1 MSKYA
6 IVGLSCLFPG
16 AETPAEFWQNLSS
29 GVDSRREGGEEVFGQ
44 PPEPRDTDPRHD
56 IYCRRGGFVTDFAF
70 DPEGYLLDPG
80 HLSGLDRIFHWSLHV
95 AREALRDSGHDGRPE
110 ILARTG
116 LILGNYSFPTPA
128 SARVSVPLVQEAVLE
143 GLRRAGHPALGALA
157 HPGDRIDPAR
167 LNAEDLRVSGS
178 PATVAAAALG
188 LGGPRYAL
196 DAACSSALYALK
208 LACDHLAAGQAD
220 LVLAGGVCAPDPTLI
235 HLSFGDLQ
243 AYPRDGFSQPFDDR
257 SGGILTGQGAGMVA
271 VKRLADALRDGDR
284 IHAVVDG
291 IGLTNDGSGRH
302 LLVPQGAGQLGS
314 YALAYEQA
322 GIDPSAV
329 DYLECHATG
338 TPIGD
343 ATEAQSVA
351 DFFGA
356 AGRIPLI
363 GSVKGN
369 IGHLL
374 TVAGL
379 SSLLKVVL
387 SMGNGYIP
395 PTTGVDRP
403 IRSKDGRVGEEVLVR
418 TGREWPRGDGPRRAA
433 VSAFGF
439 GGTNAHVVLSEPER
453 EPRTEDAQAP
463 ARTPVPALDITGLGA
478 HFGSFDS
485 LDAYERAVHS
495 GRDTLVPLPE
505 RRWRGLDQTR
515 DGSLEHGAGVTPD
528 ALPRGAFVDG
538 LGIDPMDLKIPP
550 ADLRTYNLQ
559 HALAIKVADEA
570 LHDAGYSRAVAKG
583 ESAPPERRIA
593 VVVGMEIE
601 PTTHLRITRYGL
613 GTFVRE
619 EFARAGVQV
628 DEEELARLTAVGRD
642 AVVDPIVANEVLS
655 YIGNVMASRI
665 SSLWNLTGPSF
676 TVSSDGSGTAEAL
689 QVARLLLL
697 DPGIE
702 AVLVGA
708 VDLAGSAENLLL
720 RPDVVADAGLTF
732 AEGARGRRI
741 GEGAGA
747 VVVTRPGEA
756 KAPVYARLE
765 SVAIRHAP
773 PVDGRVPEADADTYA
788 AAVEDALAA
797 AGITADDIG
806 YVEAHAGG
814 TEAQD
819 RAEIVGLAKI
829 FPAREQGQQGTAGP
843 VGRTGRVALGSAKA
857 QIGDAGCA
865 ATMAGLIRA
874 VLGLHHGYVP
884 GTAGWTRPAPEL
896 ADDFAAS
903 ALYVPDASRPWLRRT
918 AGSRRHATVGFI
930 GAAGAHGHLVLSA
943 EATRGTVV
951 PSDWQRA
958 GGPVVLPLSAHS
970 FDGLLAAIDRHR
982 ELLAQEG
989 ADPLA
994 LAREAARQL
1003 SGRTARAV
1011 AVGRDAAELRAQLDL
1026 AARDLPAVHAAG
1038 GEWTTPAGSCFT
1050 TRPIGPDGKV
1060 ALVYPG
1066 AFNSYPGL
1074 GQDLFRALPGLLT
1087 RFEGQ
1092 ADAPERHLRA
1102 AELYPRAQAAPGRRE
1117 LMAFEASLGEDI
1129 PFMLATG
1136 TSFAILYTDLV
1147 REVLGITAHGG
1158 FGYSLGESSMLF
1170 ATGGWL
1176 PEGRDDALISTTPIF
1191 EDRLCGPRRTVRG
1204 AWDLPDDT
1212 PDAEVWASHVLLTDA
1227 ESVRAV
1233 LPRYDR
1239 VYLTHVNTPA
1249 ELVVAGDPAQC
1260 KALIA
1265 ELGCPA
1271 ARSPVSAVMHVPVV
1285 DTEFEGLAG
1294 LNDYPTGSFGDLE
1307 LFSAYDYEVL
1317 PALTREEIAHRIA
1330 HTLRGPIDFPRL
1342 VRGAY
1347 ERGFRY
1353 FLEVG
1358 PSATCSRWVRE
1369 TLGDAAHVAVP
1380 VDRRGVSATKS
1391 IAQLAARLTAHGLD
1405 LDLTALLGPAA
1416 ERVPA
1421 RPARPTRFRVGGA
1434 EPAPARIARELAAV
1448 PSGSPTPAPAA
1459 PAVPARAPGPAP
1471 VTMPTPGAAAARA
1484 TAAAPPAP
1492 ASASGPVAG
1501 TAVPASAAGS
1511 TAVASPV
1518 AASGPAVGG
1527 VPVTGTAGVTSVP
1540 ASYPAPPAS
1549 GTAGATAGSGAA
1561 AAPAVPAA
1569 GAGPA
1574 GAVPTPGPAPVPG
1587 ANSNSTTGH
1596 GLTGAVPAPGPA
1608 PVPGAV
1614 PDLGPAG
1621 AALASGSGPAGPV
1634 TPPGAAPGTGSASG
1648 PGAPGTPTVPGTP
1661 PTPHPVAATPAPD
1674 PVPSVPPEDSPLMP
1688 ADPTLADAEV
1698 IAFDGTPISYLP
1710 WAQHAP
1716 GTAPAP
1722 SGEPL
1727 PPVTATPPAHVPAP
1741 SAALVQDEPAA
1752 VAADLVREMRRQM
1765 VATHSVVM
1773 ETQQILQ
1780 AATLNRVE
1788 ALLDGGG
1795 ATAPA
1800 VPATPPA
1807 PIAPAAPAAPVLP
1820 AAAPPAQPV
1829 ATPPAATGQQ
1839 APGHQAPEPAREVK
1853 EGVIWDEADL
1863 LEFATGSV
1871 AKVFGPEFGV
1881 IDGYGKRVR
1890 LPAPPYHFVTR
1901 VTAIDGTTGEF
1912 KPSTITTEYDVP
1924 EDAWYAVDGGVPP
1937 AVTVE
1942 AGQCDLLLVSYLG
1955 IDFRNKGE
1963 RVYRLLDSTLVFR
1976 GDLPRVGQTL
1986 RYDISIDRFVHQGD
2000 TTLFFFSYKCY
2011 ADGELILELHDAC
2024 AGFFSQ
2030 AELDTPLGV
2039 VMTEKEKAAR
2049 AQLPKGYFKPLAYAR
2064 KNHLTRDD
2072 LELLAQGR
2080 PGDVFG
2086 PDHAQDPGVNPAL
2099 RLPDEKLR
2107 MVDEVIIDRKGG
2119 PRALGKLTGI
2129 KKLTPDAWYFLCH
2142 FPDDHVLAGSL
2153 VAEGAV
2159 QLLQIYL
2166 LHQGMHLTLP
2176 DARFQ
2181 CVTDTPIEVQ
2191 VRGQIT
2197 QAHEEIRYEVEVM
2210 ELTLLPRAT
2219 VIADVLIY
2227 LGDKPVIRM
2236 KNLGL
2241 QVREKEGSPYRPEI
2255 GGVPRF
2261 LGRRNRNGEPAM
2273 INELHLAHAAKGLLD
2288 MAMGPEFEVYRD
2300 SRAPYIPNG
2309 DFQFVDRV
2317 MSLKGT
2323 RGDLSP
2329 GSEMV
2334 TEYDSPADAWYY
2346 EQNSHPHM
2354 PNAVYMESSLQ
2365 AAIFLGYYLGATL
2378 KNTDEQY
2385 SIRNLDGRATLV
2397 KDIDL
2402 RGRTIRHHS
2411 KLLMTSAVQGAVLQN
2426 FSYELSADGEVFY
2439 TGESLFGY
2447 FSEAALANQVGL
2459 DSGRYVA
2466 PWIEAE
2472 KPDASRVRRIELPE
2486 GAPEFSDPAG
2496 GHLHLPGDKF
2506 ALVDHVDLVADGGK
2520 HGRGYLHGYRAI
2532 RPDEWYFDC
2541 HFHRDPVMPG
2551 SLGVE
2556 AVLQALR
2563 LYVLEQ
2569 NLADGI
2575 ERPRFAMATDVEMSW
2590 KYRGQILRHDRELF
2604 FDVHV
2609 KEVRREEGRLLVVAD
2624 ADLWKPGLRI
2634 YELTDVA
2641 VEVRTAE
2648 A

>member
-16 AETPAEFWQNLSS
+16 AETPAEFWQNLRA
-29 GVDSRREGGEEVFGQ
+29 GADSRREGGEEVFGRK
-44 PPEPRDTDPRHD
+44 PEARDADPQHE
-56 IYCRRGGFVTDFAF
+56 IYCVRGGFLTDFAF
-70 DPEGYLLDPG
+70 DPSGYLLDPG
-80 HLSGLDRIFHWSLHV
+80 HLAGLDRLFHWSLHV
-95 AREALRDSGHDGRPE
+95 AREALRDSGHADRPDV
-110 ILARTG
+110 LARTA
-116 LILGNYSFPTPA
+116 LVLGNYSFPTPS

-143 GLRRAGHPALGALA
+143 GLRRAGHPPLGALA
-157 HPGDRIDPAR
+157 HAEDRIDPAR
-167 LNAEDLRVSGS
+167 LNPEDLKVSGS
-178 PATVAAAALG
+178 PASVAATALG

-243 AYPRDGFSQPFDDR
+243 AYPRDGFSQPFDSR

-271 VKRLADALRDGDR
+271 VKRLEDAVRDGDR

-302 LLVPQGAGQLGS
+302 LLVPRGEGQLQS
-314 YALAYEQA
+314 YELAYAQA
-322 GIDPSAV
+322 GIDPATI

-351 DFFGA
+351 DHFGA
-356 AGRIPLI
+356 AGKIPLI

-387 SMGNGYIP
+387 AMGNAHIP
-395 PTTGVDRP
+395 PTIGVDQP
-403 IRSKDGRVGEEVLVR
+403 IRSKDGRVGEETMVR
-418 TGREWPRGDGPRRAA
+418 AGRDWPRGDGPRRAA

-439 GGTNAHVVLSEPER
+439 GGTNAHVVLSEARHAENGV
-453 EPRTEDAQAP
+453 DAANADGP
-463 ARTPVPALDITGLGA
+463 ATAVPALDVVGLGA

-485 LDAYERAVHS
+485 LDAYERAVHA
-495 GRDTLVPLPE
+495 GQDALVPLPE

-515 DGSLEHGAGVTPD
+515 DGTLTHGAGVTPD
-528 ALPRGAFVDG
+528 ALPHGAFVDG

-570 LHDAGYSRAVAKG
+570 LHDAGFSRAVPKG
-583 ESAPPERRIA
+583 QTAPAPRRIA
-593 VVVGMEIE
+593 VVVAMEME

-613 GTFVRE
+613 GAFVRQ
-619 EFARAGVQV
+619 EFERAGVRV
-628 DEEELARLTAVGRD
+628 DEAELARLTAAGRD

-702 AVLVGA
+702 AVVVGA

-720 RPDVVADAGLTF
+720 RPDVVAEAGLTF
-732 AEGARGRRI
+732 GEGSRGRRI

-747 VVVTRPGEA
+747 VVVTRPGDSQ
-756 KAPVYARLE
+756 APVYARLDAI
-765 SVAIRHAP
+765 AIRHAT
-773 PVDGRVPEADADTYA
+773 PVDGTVPEADAETYA
-788 AAVEDALAA
+788 AAAEEAFAA
-797 AGITADDIG
+797 AGVTAADIG
-806 YVEAHAGG
+806 YTEAHAGG

-819 RAEIVGLAKI
+819 RAEIAGLARVH
-829 FPAREQGQQGTAGP
+829 PADGHQ
-843 VGRTGRVALGSAKA
+843 VALGSVKA

-865 ATMAGLIRA
+865 ATMAGLIRS
-874 VLGLHHGYVP
+874 VLCLHHGYLP
-884 GTAGWTRPAPEL
+884 GTRDWSGPATEL
-896 ADDFAAS
+896 AEDFAAS
-903 ALYVPDASRPWLRRT
+903 GLYVPDASRPWLRAAR
-918 AGSRRHATVGFI
+918 GSRRYAAVGFI
-930 GAAGAHGHLVLSA
+930 GASGAHGHLVLSA
-943 EATRGTVV
+943 GATRGTVV
-951 PSDWQRA
+951 PNDWQRG
-958 GGPVVLPLSAHS
+958 GGPVVLPLSADS
-970 FDGLLAAIDRHR
+970 FDGLLAEVARHR
-982 ELLAQEG
+982 DLIADG
-989 ADPLA
+989 ADSYA
-994 LAREAARQL
+994 LARDAARL
-1003 SGRTARAV
+1003 LPGRSRRV
-1011 AVGRDAAELRAQLDL
+1011 VLVGRDRDELRAQLDL
-1026 AARDLPAVHAAG
+1026 AVRGLPAAHASG
-1038 GEWTTPAGSCFT
+1038 GEWATPAGSCFT
-1050 TRPIGPDGKV
+1050 ERPIGPGGKV

-1074 GQDLFRALPGLLT
+1074 GQDLFRAFPSLLDG
-1087 RFEGQ
+1087 FEDM
-1092 ADAPERHLRA
+1092 ADEPERHLRA
-1102 AELYPRAQAAPGRRE
+1102 AALYPRSQKPLGRRE
-1117 LMAFEASLGEDI
+1117 LMGLEAGLSEDI

-1147 REVLGITAHGG
+1147 REMLGVTAHGG

-1170 ATGGWL
+1170 ATRGWL
-1176 PEGRDDALISTTPIF
+1176 PDSRDDALISNTPIF
-1191 EDRLCGPRRTVRG
+1191 KDRLCGARRTVRE
-1204 AWDLPDDT
+1204 AWGLADGVPDE
-1212 PDAEVWASHVLLTDA
+1212 AVWASHVLLADE

-1239 VYLTHVNTPA
+1239 VHLTHVNTPG
-1249 ELVVAGDPAQC
+1249 ELVIAGDPAQC
-1260 KALIA
+1260 RALIKDV
-1265 ELGCPA
+1265 GCSA
-1271 ARSPVSAVMHVPVV
+1271 ARSPVNAVMHCPVV
-1285 DTEFEGLAG
+1285 DAEFDGLAG

-1307 LFSAYDYEVL
+1307 LFSAYDYDAL
-1317 PALTREEIAHRIA
+1317 PAGLDRKEIGRRIA
-1330 HTLRGPIDFPRL
+1330 TTLRSPIDFPRL
-1342 VRGAY
+1342 VRTAY

-1358 PSATCSRWVRE
+1358 PSATCARWIRD
-1369 TLGDAAHVAVP
+1369 TLGDTPHVAAP
-1380 VDRRGVSATKS
+1380 IDRRGVPTAKS

-1405 LDLTALLGPAA
+1405 LDLTPLLSPAA

-1421 RPARPTRFRVGGA
+1421 RPARPTPFRVGGA
-1434 EPAPARIARELAAV
+1434 DPAPARIARELAVAHAATGV
-1448 PSGSPTPAPAA
+1448 ASTGGGTAATPSPATPAHASGDAGLVSLAGSTTSVGRMAAGSAPAA
-1459 PAVPARAPGPAP
+1459 SSGTPTGRVSGAGPTTRTATAHATGGSAPGPR
-1471 VTMPTPGAAAARA
+1471 PT
-1484 TAAAPPAP
+1484 
-1492 ASASGPVAG
+1492 ASG
-1501 TAVPASAAGS
+1501 
-1511 TAVASPV
+1511 
-1518 AASGPAVGG
+1518 
-1527 VPVTGTAGVTSVP
+1527 
-1540 ASYPAPPAS
+1540 
-1549 GTAGATAGSGAA
+1549 AGSGA
-1561 AAPAVPAA
+1561 
-1569 GAGPA
+1569 GQ
-1574 GAVPTPGPAPVPG
+1574 VPG
-1587 ANSNSTTGH
+1587 RRPADSSAPST
-1596 GLTGAVPAPGPA
+1596 PSAPP
-1608 PVPGAV
+1608 
-1614 PDLGPAG
+1614 
-1621 AALASGSGPAGPV
+1621 S
-1634 TPPGAAPGTGSASG
+1634 
-1648 PGAPGTPTVPGTP
+1648 
-1661 PTPHPVAATPAPD
+1661 
-1674 PVPSVPPEDSPLMP
+1674 SVPPEDSALMP

-1710 WAQHAP
+1710 WAPSAP
-1716 GTAPAP
+1716 AAAPEPAGTAVTPAAPTPPPAP
-1722 SGEPL
+1722 AAPAAQVPGEGPG
-1727 PPVTATPPAHVPAP
+1727 
-1741 SAALVQDEPAA
+1741 SAAE
-1752 VAADLVREMRRQM
+1752 LVREIRRQM
-1765 VATHSVVM
+1765 LTTHSVVM
-1773 ETQQILQ
+1773 ETQHILQ
-1780 AATLNRVE
+1780 SATLNRVE
-1788 ALLDGGG
+1788 SLLDGTPQT
-1795 ATAPA
+1795 TAYAEEQPALRAPAAPQAARPALPPAPAPVPA
-1800 VPATPPA
+1800 VPAPAAQRPAEPTPVAPAHGDPA
-1807 PIAPAAPAAPVLP
+1807 PAD
-1820 AAAPPAQPV
+1820 
-1829 ATPPAATGQQ
+1829 G
-1839 APGHQAPEPAREVK
+1839 RVK
-1853 EGVIWDEADL
+1853 EGVIWDEEDL
-1863 LEFATGSV
+1863 LEFAVGSI

-1881 IDGYGKRVR
+1881 IDGYAKRVR

-1901 VTAIDGTTGEF
+1901 VTALEGTTGEF
-1912 KPSTITTEYDVP
+1912 KPATITTEYDIP
-1924 EDAWYAVDGGVPP
+1924 EDAWYAVDGGAPP

-1963 RVYRLLDSTLVFR
+1963 RVYRLLDSTLIFR

-2011 ADGELILELHDAC
+2011 ADGKLILELHDAC

-2039 VMTEKEKAAR
+2039 VMTDKEKAER
-2049 AQLPKGYFKPLAYAR
+2049 AALPRGYFKPLAYTD
-2064 KNHLTRDD
+2064 KNRLTEHD
-2072 LELLAQGR
+2072 LELLAEGR

-2086 PDHAQDPGVNPAL
+2086 PDHAQDPGINPGL
-2099 RLPDEKLR
+2099 RLPDAR
-2107 MVDEVIIDRKGG
+2107 MRMIDEVEIDRKGG
-2119 PRALGKLTGI
+2119 PRGLGRISAVKRLQ
-2129 KKLTPDAWYFLCH
+2129 PDAWYFTCH

-2166 LHQGMHLTLP
+2166 MHQGLHLTLP

-2197 QAHEEIRYEVEVM
+2197 QADAEIRYEVEVM

-2227 LGDKPVIRM
+2227 LGDKPVVRM

-2241 QVREKEGSPYRPEI
+2241 QVREKEGTPYRPET
-2255 GGVPRF
+2255 GGIPKF
-2261 LGRRNRNGEPAM
+2261 LGRRNRAGEPAM

-2288 MAMGPEFEVYRD
+2288 MAMGPEFEVYRN

-2334 TEYDSPADAWYY
+2334 TEYDSPVDAWYY
-2346 EQNSHPHM
+2346 EQNAYPHM
-2354 PNAVYMESSLQ
+2354 PNCVYMETSLQ

-2385 SIRNLDGRATLV
+2385 AIRNLDGRATLV

-2402 RGRTIRHHS
+2402 RGKTIRHHS

-2447 FSEAALANQVGL
+2447 FSDAALANQVGL
-2459 DSGRYVA
+2459 DNGQYIA

-2472 KPDASRVRRIELPE
+2472 RPDATRVRRIELP
-2486 GAPEFSDPAG
+2486 GHAPAFTDPAG
-2496 GHLHLPGDKF
+2496 GHLRLAGENF
-2506 ALVDHVDLVADGGK
+2506 ALVDHVDLVADGGR
-2520 HGRGYLHGYRAI
+2520 HGHGYLHGRREV

-2556 AVLQALR
+2556 AVLQAMR

-2569 NLADGI
+2569 NLADGM
-2575 ERPRFAMATDVEMSW
+2575 ERPHFAMATDVEMCW
-2590 KYRGQILRHDRELF
+2590 KYRGQILRHDKELF

-2609 KEVRREEGRLLVVAD
+2609 KEVRREEGRLLVIAD

-2641 VEVRTAE
+2641 IEVRSAGE
-2648 A
+2648 

>member
-16 AETPAEFWQNLSS
+16 AETPAEFWHNLHS
-29 GVDSRREGGEEVFGQ
+29 GADSRREGGEEVFGQ
-44 PPEPRDTDPRHD
+44 TPEPRDMDPQHE
-56 IYCRRGGFVTDFAF
+56 IYCRRGGFITDFAF
-70 DPEGYLLDPG
+70 DPDGYLLDAA
-80 HLSGLDRIFHWSLHV
+80 HLAGLDRIFHWSLHV
-95 AREALRDSGHDGRPE
+95 AREVLRDSGHEGRPE

-116 LILGNYSFPTPA
+116 LILGNYSFPTPT
-128 SARVSVPLVQEAVLE
+128 SAEVSVPLVQEAVLE
-143 GLRRAGHPALGALA
+143 GLRRAGHPPLGALA
-157 HPGDRIDPAR
+157 HADDRIDLAR

-178 PATVAAAALG
+178 PAGVTAAALG

-235 HLSFGDLQ
+235 HLSFGDLG
-243 AYPRDGFSQPFDDR
+243 AYPRDGFSQPFDAK

-271 VKRLADALRDGDR
+271 VKRLADAVRDGDR

-302 LLVPQGAGQLGS
+302 LLVPQGSGQLGS
-314 YALAYEQA
+314 YQLAYEQA
-322 GIDPSAV
+322 GIEPTAV

-356 AGRIPLI
+356 AGHVPLI

-379 SSLLKVVL
+379 SSMLKVIL
-387 SMGNGYIP
+387 AMGHGHIP
-395 PTTGVDRP
+395 PTTGVAQP
-403 IRSKDGRVGEEVLVR
+403 VSSKDGQVGPDALVR
-418 TGREWPRGDGPRRAA
+418 TGRDWPEGDGPRRAA

-439 GGTNAHVVLSEPER
+439 GGTNAHVVLSAP
-453 EPRTEDAQAP
+453 DATAHTATDAAAHAVTADAP
-463 ARTPVPALDITGLGA
+463 AAKTPVPALDIAGLGA
-478 HFGSFDS
+478 HYGSFDS
-485 LDAYERAVHS
+485 LDAYERAVHT
-495 GRDTLVPLPE
+495 GQDALIPLPE

-515 DGSLEHGAGVTPD
+515 GGSLQHGAGVSPD
-528 ALPRGAFVDG
+528 ALPHGAFVDG
-538 LGIDPMDLKIPP
+538 LGIDPIDLKIPP

-570 LHDAGYSRAVAKG
+570 LHDAGYSRAVPKG
-583 ESAPPERRIA
+583 ESAPKARRIA
-593 VVVGMEIE
+593 VVVGMETE
-601 PTTHLRITRYGL
+601 PTTHLRITRFGL
-613 GTFVRE
+613 GAFVRQ

-628 DEEELARLTAVGRD
+628 DEEELARLTAAGRD

-676 TVSSDGSGTAEAL
+676 TVSSDGSATAEAL
-689 QVARLLLL
+689 EVARLLLL

-720 RPDVVADAGLTF
+720 RPDVVAEAGLTF
-732 AEGARGRRI
+732 GENSRGRRI

-747 VVVTRPGEA
+747 IVVTRPGEA
-756 KAPVYARLE
+756 ATPVYARLDA
-765 SVAIRHAP
+765 VAIRHAA
-773 PVDGRVPEADADTYA
+773 PVDGQVPEADADTYA
-788 AAVEDALAA
+788 AAAEAALTA
-797 AGITADDIG
+797 AGVTAEDIG

-814 TEAQD
+814 TPAED
-819 RAEIVGLAKI
+819 RAEIAGLAQVY
-829 FPAREQGQQGTAGP
+829 PAAADPEGPAGS
-843 VGRTGRVALGSAKA
+843 TGRVALGSAKA

-865 ATMAGLIRA
+865 ATMAGLIRT
-874 VLGLHHGYVP
+874 VLCLHHGYLP
-884 GTAGWTRPAPEL
+884 GTSGWSRPDAEL
-896 ADDFAAS
+896 ADTFASS
-903 ALYVPDASRPWLRRT
+903 ALYVPDASRPWLRRR
-918 AGSRRHATVGFI
+918 AGSRRYAAVGFI
-930 GAAGAHGHLVLSA
+930 GASGAHGHLVLSA
-943 EATRGTVV
+943 EATRGTLAAG
-951 PSDWQRA
+951 DWQRA
-958 GGPVVLPLSAHS
+958 GGPVVLPLSADS
-970 FDGLLAAIDRHR
+970 FDGLLTAIERHR
-982 ELLAQEG
+982 ELLAG
-989 ADPLA
+989 DADPYT
-994 LAREAARQL
+994 LAREAAGEL
-1003 SGRTARAV
+1003 PGRTLRAV
-1011 AVGRDAAELRAQLDL
+1011 LVGRDRAELRAQLDL
-1026 AARDLPAVHAAG
+1026 AARDLPVVHASG

-1050 TRPIGPDGKV
+1050 ARPIGPEGKV

-1074 GQDLFRALPGLLT
+1074 GQDLFRAFPGLLE
-1087 RFEGQ
+1087 RFEAQ

-1102 AELYPRAQAAPGRRE
+1102 AALYPRSQAALGRRE
-1117 LMAFEASLGEDI
+1117 LMGLEAGLGEDT

-1147 REVLGITAHGG
+1147 RDVLGITAHGG

-1170 ATGGWL
+1170 ATGGWQ
-1176 PEGRDDALISTTPIF
+1176 PEGRDDALISNTPIF
-1191 EDRLCGPRRTVRG
+1191 KDRLCGPRRTVRE
-1204 AWDLPDDT
+1204 AWQLPDVTRDS
-1212 PDAEVWASHVLLTDA
+1212 DVWASHVLLTDA

-1233 LPRYDR
+1233 LPRYGR
-1239 VYLTHVNTPA
+1239 VHLTHVNTPA
-1249 ELVVAGDPAQC
+1249 ELVIAGDPAQC
-1260 KALIA
+1260 RALIK
-1265 ELGCPA
+1265 ELDCPA
-1271 ARSPVSAVMHVPVV
+1271 ARSPVNAVMHCPVV
-1285 DTEFEGLAG
+1285 DAEFDGLAG

-1307 LFSAYDYEVL
+1307 LLSAYDYEPL
-1317 PALTREEIAHRIA
+1317 PALDRKEIARRIA
-1330 HTLRGPIDFPRL
+1330 HTLRSPIDFPRL

-1369 TLGDAAHVAVP
+1369 TLGESAHVAAP
-1380 VDRRGVSATKS
+1380 VDRRGVAATKS

-1405 LDLTALLGPAA
+1405 VDLGVLLAPAA

-1434 EPAPARIARELAAV
+1434 DPAPSRIARELA
-1448 PSGSPTPAPAA
+1448 TPA
-1459 PAVPARAPGPAP
+1459 G
-1471 VTMPTPGAAAARA
+1471 TTP
-1484 TAAAPPAP
+1484 
-1492 ASASGPVAG
+1492 
-1501 TAVPASAAGS
+1501 
-1511 TAVASPV
+1511 PV
-1518 AASGPAVGG
+1518 AASA
-1527 VPVTGTAGVTSVP
+1527 TTAMADV
-1540 ASYPAPPAS
+1540 S
-1549 GTAGATAGSGAA
+1549 GTSRSA
-1561 AAPAVPAA
+1561 AAPTSSASLPAMTAATRPAVP
-1569 GAGPA
+1569 PA
-1574 GAVPTPGPAPVPG
+1574 DTRPAPT
-1587 ANSNSTTGH
+1587 A
-1596 GLTGAVPAPGPA
+1596 
-1608 PVPGAV
+1608 
-1614 PDLGPAG
+1614 
-1621 AALASGSGPAGPV
+1621 
-1634 TPPGAAPGTGSASG
+1634 SASASPSAG
-1648 PGAPGTPTVPGTP
+1648 NPTVPGIGPAAALP
-1661 PTPHPVAATPAPD
+1661 PASAPAPHPVAAPSVPA
-1674 PVPSVPPEDSPLMP
+1674 PVPSVPPEDSALMP

-1698 IAFDGTPISYLP
+1698 ITFDGTPISYLP
-1710 WAQHAP
+1710 WTPDTPDGTPAAVPPPAP
-1716 GTAPAP
+1716 TAPVLPQSAP
-1722 SGEPL
+1722 AGPTTHRDGRMS
-1727 PPVTATPPAHVPAP
+1727 
-1741 SAALVQDEPAA
+1741 AA
-1752 VAADLVREMRRQM
+1752 VAADIVREMRRQM

-1773 ETQQILQ
+1773 ETQHVLQ
-1780 AATLNRVE
+1780 SAALSRME
-1788 ALLDGGG
+1788 GLLDGAGPQP
-1795 ATAPA
+1795 AIETTVHAERVAPPAPA
-1800 VPATPPA
+1800 PRPTLPPAPPAPALPTAAPSTPATP
-1807 PIAPAAPAAPVLP
+1807 AADSHGNA
-1820 AAAPPAQPV
+1820 
-1829 ATPPAATGQQ
+1829 
-1839 APGHQAPEPAREVK
+1839 EKDVK

-1863 LEFATGSV
+1863 LEFAVGSV

-1881 IDGYGKRVR
+1881 IDGYAKRVR
-1890 LPAPPYHFVTR
+1890 LPAPPYHFVSR
-1901 VTAIDGTTGEF
+1901 VTAMDGKTGEF
-1912 KPSTITTEYDVP
+1912 KPATITTEYDVP

-1963 RVYRLLDSTLVFR
+1963 RVYRLLDSTLIFR
-1976 GDLPRVGQTL
+1976 GNLPRVGQTL

-2011 ADGELILELHDAC
+2011 ADGQLILELHDAC

-2030 AELDTPLGV
+2030 AELETPLGV

-2049 AQLPKGYFKPLAYAR
+2049 AQLPRGYFKPLAYTE
-2064 KNHLTRDD
+2064 KNHLTRED
-2072 LELLAQGR
+2072 LDLLAQGR

-2086 PDHAQDPGVNPAL
+2086 PDHAQDPGINPAL

-2107 MVDEVIIDRKGG
+2107 MVDDVVIDRKGG
-2119 PRALGKLTGI
+2119 PRGLGTLSAI
-2129 KKLTPDAWYFLCH
+2129 KKLQPDAWYFICH

-2241 QVREKEGSPYRPEI
+2241 QVREKEGSPYRPEA
-2255 GGVPRF
+2255 GGIPEF
-2261 LGRRNRNGEPAM
+2261 LGRRNRSGEPAM

-2288 MAMGPEFEVYRD
+2288 MAMGPEFEVYRE

-2334 TEYDSPADAWYY
+2334 TEYDSPGDAWYY
-2346 EQNSHPHM
+2346 EQNSFPHM
-2354 PNAVYMESSLQ
+2354 PNAIYMESSLQ

-2385 SIRNLDGRATLV
+2385 AIRNLDGRATLV

-2402 RGRTIRHHS
+2402 RGKTIRHHS
-2411 KLLMTSAVQGAVLQN
+2411 KLLMTSAVHGAVLQN

-2447 FSEAALANQVGL
+2447 FSAAALANQVGL
-2459 DSGRYVA
+2459 DNGQYVA
-2466 PWIEAE
+2466 PWLETE
-2472 KPDASRVRRIELPE
+2472 KPDAARVRRIELPE
-2486 GAPEFSDPAG
+2486 GAPAFTDPSG

-2506 ALVDHVDLVADGGK
+2506 ALVDRVDLVTDGGR
-2520 HGRGYLHGYRAI
+2520 HGQGHLHGYRAI

-2563 LYVLEQ
+2563 LFVLDQ
-2569 NLADGI
+2569 NLADGM

-2590 KYRGQILRHDRELF
+2590 KYRGQILRHDKELF

-2609 KEVRREEGRLLVVAD
+2609 KEVRREDGRLLVIGD

-2641 VEVRTAE
+2641 IEVRSAE

>member
-6 IVGLSCLFPG
+6 ITGLSCLFPG
-16 AETPAEFWQNLSS
+16 AETPAEFWQNLRS
-29 GVDSRREGGEEVFGQ
+29 GVDSRREGGEEVFGRT
-44 PPEPRDTDPRHD
+44 PGPRDMDPQHE
-56 IYCRRGGFVTDFAF
+56 IYCRRGGFVTGFDF
-70 DPEGYLLDPG
+70 DPEGYLLDPDR
-80 HLSGLDRIFHWSLHV
+80 LSGLDRIFHWSLHV
-95 AREALRDSGHDGRPE
+95 AREALRDSGHAGRPD

-116 LILGNYSFPTPA
+116 LVLGNYSFPTPA

-157 HPGDRIDPAR
+157 PDGDRIDPA
-167 LNAEDLRVSGS
+167 LINAEDLRVSGS

-243 AYPRDGFSQPFDDR
+243 AYPRDGFSQPFDSR
-257 SGGILTGQGAGMVA
+257 SGGILTGQGAGMLA
-271 VKRLADALRDGDR
+271 VRRLADAVRDGDR

-302 LLVPQGAGQLGS
+302 LLVPQGAGQTGS
-314 YALAYEQA
+314 YELAYERA
-322 GIDPSAV
+322 GVDPATI

-343 ATEAQSVA
+343 ATEIQSVA
-351 DFFGA
+351 EFFGA
-356 AGRIPLI
+356 AGSPPLI

-374 TVAGL
+374 TVAGF
-379 SSLLKVVL
+379 SSMLKVIL
-387 SMGNGYIP
+387 AMDHGHLP
-395 PTTGVDRP
+395 PTIGVDRP
-403 IRSKDGRVGEEVLVR
+403 IRAKDGRVGEESLVR
-418 TGREWPRGDGPRRAA
+418 TGRPWPEHDGPRRAA

-439 GGTNAHVVLSEPER
+439 GGTNAHVVLSQPESQRASEP
-453 EPRTEDAQAP
+453 AP
-463 ARTPVPALDITGLGA
+463 AGPAPTPVPALDIAGLGA
-478 HFGSFDS
+478 HFGAFDS
-485 LDAYERAVHS
+485 LDAYERAVHG
-495 GRDTLVPLPE
+495 GRDALGPLPE

-515 DGSLEHGAGVTPD
+515 GGSLEHGAGISPD
-528 ALPRGAFVDG
+528 ALPHGAFVDG
-538 LGIDPMDLKIPP
+538 LGIDPMDLRIPP

-583 ESAPPERRIA
+583 ASAPPERRIA

-619 EFARAGVQV
+619 EFARAGVPV
-628 DEEELARLTAVGRD
+628 DEAELARLTAAGRD

-720 RPDVVADAGLTF
+720 RSDAVAGAGLTF
-732 AEGARGRRI
+732 AEGSEGRRT

-747 VVVTRPGEA
+747 VVVTRRGEA
-756 KAPVYARLE
+756 AAPVYARLE
-765 SVAIRHAP
+765 SLAIRHAP
-773 PVDGRVPEADADTYA
+773 PVRGRVPEADAGTYA
-788 AAVEDALAA
+788 AAAEAALTA
-797 AGITADDIG
+797 AGITAEDVG

-814 TEAQD
+814 TPAQD
-819 RAEIVGLAKI
+819 LAEIAGLAQV
-829 FPAREQGQQGTAGP
+829 FPAAAGEAGTGGTDRTGGP
-843 VGRTGRVALGSAKA
+843 AGRVALGSAKA

-874 VLGLHHGYVP
+874 VLCLHHGYVP
-884 GTAGWTRPAPEL
+884 GTTGWTRPAAEL
-896 ADDFAAS
+896 AAGFAAS

-918 AGSRRHATVGFI
+918 AASRRHATVGFI

-943 EATRGTVV
+943 ESTRGTVV
-951 PSDWQRA
+951 PSDWRRA
-958 GGPVVLPLSAHS
+958 DGPLVLPLSADS
-970 FDGLLAAIDRHR
+970 FDGLLAVIERHR
-982 ELLAQEG
+982 ELLAG
-989 ADPLA
+989 DADPYD
-994 LAREAARQL
+994 LAREAARRL
-1003 SGRTARAV
+1003 SGRTVRAV
-1011 AVGRDAAELRAQLDL
+1011 LVGRHRAELRAQLDL
-1026 AARDLPAVHAAG
+1026 AARDLPATYASG
-1038 GEWTTPAGSCFT
+1038 GEWTTPAGSCFAA
-1050 TRPIGPDGKV
+1050 RPIGPDGRV

-1074 GQDLFRALPGLLT
+1074 GQDLFRAFPGLLE
-1087 RFEGQ
+1087 RFESQ

-1102 AELYPRAQAAPGRRE
+1102 ADLYPRTTTAPGRRE
-1117 LMAFEASLGEDI
+1117 LMELETSLGEDI

-1147 REVLGITAHGG
+1147 RDVLGITAHGG

-1170 ATGGWL
+1170 ATGGWR
-1176 PEGRDDALISTTPIF
+1176 PEGRDDALISNTPIF
-1191 EDRLCGPRRTVRG
+1191 KDRLCGPRRTVRE
-1204 AWDLPDDT
+1204 AWRLPDAT
-1212 PDAEVWASHVLLTDA
+1212 PDAAVWASHVLLTDA
-1227 ESVRAV
+1227 ASVRAV

-1239 VYLTHVNTPA
+1239 VHLTHVNTPA
-1249 ELVVAGDPAQC
+1249 ELVIAGDPAQC
-1260 KALIA
+1260 KALIK
-1265 ELGCPA
+1265 EVGCPA
-1271 ARSPVSAVMHVPVV
+1271 ARSPVNAVMHCPVV
-1285 DTEFEGLAG
+1285 DAELDGLAG
-1294 LNDYPTGSFGDLE
+1294 LNDYPTGSSDGLE
-1307 LFSAYDYEVL
+1307 LFSAYDYEAL
-1317 PALTREEIAHRIA
+1317 PALDRKEIARRIA
-1330 HTLRGPIDFPRL
+1330 HTLRSPIDFPRL
-1342 VRGAY
+1342 VRGAHA
-1347 ERGFRY
+1347 RGFRY
-1353 FLEVG
+1353 FIEVG
-1358 PSATCSRWVRE
+1358 PGATCSRWVRE
-1369 TLGDAAHVAVP
+1369 TLGNDAHVALP
-1380 VDRRGVSATKS
+1380 VDRRGVPAAKS
-1391 IAQLAARLTAHGLD
+1391 VAQLAARLTAHGLD
-1405 LDLTALLGPAA
+1405 LDLTALLESAA

-1421 RPARPTRFRVGGA
+1421 RRARPTRFRVGGA
-1434 EPAPARIARELAAV
+1434 DPAPARIARELTTSRAPVGNPGTPVAAPTTTPAAAPVAAPAAAPAATAAV
-1448 PSGSPTPAPAA
+1448 TVAGAAGPARAAVTGPAAAPAAAAASLPAA
-1459 PAVPARAPGPAP
+1459 PAAGTGVPRPVSRAAEP
-1471 VTMPTPGAAAARA
+1471 V
-1484 TAAAPPAP
+1484 PAP
-1492 ASASGPVAG
+1492 A
-1501 TAVPASAAGS
+1501 TA
-1511 TAVASPV
+1511 
-1518 AASGPAVGG
+1518 
-1527 VPVTGTAGVTSVP
+1527 
-1540 ASYPAPPAS
+1540 
-1549 GTAGATAGSGAA
+1549 
-1561 AAPAVPAA
+1561 
-1569 GAGPA
+1569 
-1574 GAVPTPGPAPVPG
+1574 
-1587 ANSNSTTGH
+1587 
-1596 GLTGAVPAPGPA
+1596 
-1608 PVPGAV
+1608 
-1614 PDLGPAG
+1614 
-1621 AALASGSGPAGPV
+1621 
-1634 TPPGAAPGTGSASG
+1634 
-1648 PGAPGTPTVPGTP
+1648 
-1661 PTPHPVAATPAPD
+1661 
-1674 PVPSVPPEDSPLMP
+1674 PVPSVPPEDSALMP

-1698 IAFDGTPISYLP
+1698 IAFDGTPIPYLP
-1710 WAQHAP
+1710 WSQHTP
-1716 GTAPAP
+1716 DGTGASAA
-1722 SGEPL
+1722 PL
-1727 PPVTATPPAHVPAP
+1727 PPAAPPVTPSGPSVP
-1741 SAALVQDEPAA
+1741 SAPAGPAGYGRGESSAA
-1752 VAADLVREMRRQM
+1752 VAADLVREMRKQM

-1773 ETQQILQ
+1773 ETQHILQ
-1780 AATLNRVE
+1780 SATLNRME
-1788 ALLDGGG
+1788 AALDG
-1795 ATAPA
+1795 
-1800 VPATPPA
+1800 
-1807 PIAPAAPAAPVLP
+1807 AAPAAPVPAAPVGHAPAYAALPPAPEAPAVPVAP
-1820 AAAPPAQPV
+1820 AAAPAPV
-1829 ATPPAATGQQ
+1829 RPTAVTTTGDR
-1839 APGHQAPEPAREVK
+1839 ARARE
-1853 EGVIWDEADL
+1853 EGVVWDEADL
-1863 LEFATGSV
+1863 LEFAVGSV

-1881 IDGYGKRVR
+1881 IDGYAQRVR

-1901 VTAIDGTTGEF
+1901 VTAIEGKTGEF
-1912 KPSTITTEYDVP
+1912 RPSTITTEYDVP

-1963 RVYRLLDSTLVFR
+1963 RVYRLLDSTLIFR
-1976 GDLPRVGQTL
+1976 GNLPRTGQTL
-1986 RYDISIDRFVHQGD
+1986 RYDISIDRFVHQGE

-2030 AELDTPLGV
+2030 QELDTPLGV

-2049 AQLPKGYFKPLAYAR
+2049 AALPRGYFKPLAYTE
-2064 KNHLTRDD
+2064 KNRLDRDD
-2072 LELLAQGR
+2072 LALLAEGR

-2107 MVDEVIIDRKGG
+2107 MVDEVVIDRKGG
-2119 PRALGKLTGI
+2119 PRGLGTLSAV
-2129 KKLTPDAWYFLCH
+2129 KKLTPDAWYFICH

-2241 QVREKEGSPYRPEI
+2241 QVREKEGTPYRPEA
-2255 GGVPRF
+2255 GGIPQF
-2261 LGRRNRNGEPAM
+2261 LGRRNRSGEAAM
-2273 INELHLAHAAKGLLD
+2273 INEMHLAHAAKGLLD
-2288 MAMGPEFEVYRD
+2288 VAMGPEFEVYRN

-2317 MSLKGT
+2317 MSLKGV
-2323 RGDLSP
+2323 RGELSP

-2346 EQNSHPHM
+2346 EQNAHPHM

-2385 SIRNLDGRATLV
+2385 AIRNLDGRATLV

-2402 RGRTIRHHS
+2402 RGKTVRHHS
-2411 KLLMTSAVQGAVLQN
+2411 TLLMTSAVQGAVLQN
-2426 FSYELSADGEVFY
+2426 FRYELSADGEVFY

-2447 FSEAALANQVGL
+2447 FSAAALANQVGL
-2459 DSGRYVA
+2459 DSGQYVV

-2472 KPDASRVRRIELPE
+2472 QPDPARVRRIELPAD
-2486 GAPEFSDPAG
+2486 APAFTDPAG
-2496 GHLHLPGDKF
+2496 GHLRLPGDKF
-2506 ALVDHVDLVADGGK
+2506 ALVDHVDLMTGGGR
-2520 HGRGYLHGYRAI
+2520 HGHGYLHGYRAI

-2563 LYVLEQ
+2563 LFVLDQ

-2575 ERPRFAMATDVEMSW
+2575 ARPRFAMATGVETAW
-2590 KYRGQILRHDRELF
+2590 KYRGQILRHDKELF
-2604 FDVHV
+2604 FDAHI
-2609 KEVRREEGRLLVVAD
+2609 KEVRREEGRLLVIAD

-2634 YELTDVA
+2634 YELTDLA
-2641 VEVRTAE
+2641 IEVRSAE

>member
-16 AETPAEFWQNLSS
+16 AETPAEFWHNLRS
-29 GVDSRREGGEEVFGQ
+29 GADSRREGGEEVFGQ
-44 PPEPRDTDPRHD
+44 TPEPRDIDPRHE
-56 IYCRRGGFVTDFAF
+56 IYCRRGGFITDFAF
-70 DPEGYLLDPG
+70 DPEGYLLDPA
-80 HLSGLDRIFHWSLHV
+80 HLAELDRIFHWSLHV
-95 AREALRDSGHDGRPE
+95 AREVLRDSGHADRPE

-116 LILGNYSFPTPA
+116 LILGNYSFPTPT
-128 SARVSVPLVQEAVLE
+128 SAEVSVPLVQEAVLE
-143 GLRRAGHPALGALA
+143 GLRRAGHPPLGALA
-157 HPGDRIDPAR
+157 HSADRIDPAR

-178 PATVAAAALG
+178 PAGVTAAALG

-235 HLSFGDLQ
+235 HLSFGDLG
-243 AYPRDGFSQPFDDR
+243 AYPRDGFSQPFDAA

-302 LLVPQGAGQLGS
+302 LLVPQGQGQLGS
-314 YALAYEQA
+314 YRLAYEQA
-322 GIDPSAV
+322 GIDPTTI

-356 AGRIPLI
+356 AGHVPLI

-379 SSLLKVVL
+379 SSMLKVIL
-387 SMGNGYIP
+387 AMGNGHIP
-395 PTTGVDRP
+395 PTTGIQQPV
-403 IRSKDGRVGEEVLVR
+403 RSKDGQVGENALVR
-418 TGREWPRGDGPRRAA
+418 TGRDWPEGDGPRRAA

-439 GGTNAHVVLSEPER
+439 GGTNAHVVLSAPDTATAEDPAPE
-453 EPRTEDAQAP
+453 
-463 ARTPVPALDITGLGA
+463 TPVPALDIAGLGA
-478 HFGSFDS
+478 HYGSFDS

-495 GRDTLVPLPE
+495 GRDALIPLPE

-515 DGSLEHGAGVTPD
+515 GGSLEHGAGVSPD
-528 ALPRGAFVDG
+528 ALPHGAFVDG

-570 LHDAGYSRAVAKG
+570 LHDAGYSRAAPKG
-583 ESAPPERRIA
+583 ESAPPARRIA
-593 VVVGMEIE
+593 VVVGMETE

-613 GTFVRE
+613 GAFIRE
-619 EFARAGVQV
+619 EFERAGLQV

-676 TVSSDGSGTAEAL
+676 TVSSDGSATAEAL
-689 QVARLLLL
+689 EVARLLLL

-720 RPDVVADAGLTF
+720 RPDVVAEAGLTF
-732 AEGARGRRI
+732 GEGGRGRRI

-747 VVVTRPGEA
+747 IVVTRPGEA
-756 KAPVYARLE
+756 AAPVYARLD
-765 SVAIRHAP
+765 SVAIRHAA
-773 PVDGRVPEADADTYA
+773 PVEGRVPEADAGTYA
-788 AAVEDALAA
+788 AAAQAALSA
-797 AGITADDIG
+797 AGITAEDIG

-814 TEAQD
+814 TAAED
-819 RAEIVGLAKI
+819 RAEIAGLARVY
-829 FPAREQGQQGTAGP
+829 PADADADGP

-865 ATMAGLIRA
+865 ATMAGLIRT
-874 VLGLHHGYVP
+874 VLCLHHGYLP
-884 GTAGWTRPAPEL
+884 GTSGWSRPDTEL
-896 ADDFAAS
+896 ADDFASS

-918 AGSRRHATVGFI
+918 AGSRRYAAVGFI
-930 GAAGAHGHLVLSA
+930 GASGAHGHLVLSA
-943 EATRGTVV
+943 DATRGTLTAG
-951 PSDWQRA
+951 DWQRA
-958 GGPVVLPLSAHS
+958 GGPVVLPLSADS
-970 FDGLLAAIDRHR
+970 FDHLLTAIERHR
-982 ELLAQEG
+982 ELLAQD
-989 ADPLA
+989 ADPYA
-994 LAREAARQL
+994 LARDASRQL
-1003 SGRTARAV
+1003 TGRTLRAV
-1011 AVGRDAAELRAQLDL
+1011 LVGRDRAELRAQLDL
-1026 AARDLPAVHAAG
+1026 AARDLPAVHASG

-1050 TRPIGPDGKV
+1050 ARPIGPEGKV

-1074 GQDLFRALPGLLT
+1074 GQDLFRAFPGLLE
-1087 RFEGQ
+1087 RFEAQ

-1102 AELYPRAQAAPGRRE
+1102 TALYPRSQAALGRRE
-1117 LMAFEASLGEDI
+1117 LMGLEAGLGEDI

-1147 REVLGITAHGG
+1147 RDVLGITAHGG

-1170 ATGGWL
+1170 ATGGWR
-1176 PEGRDDALISTTPIF
+1176 PEGRDDALISNTPIF
-1191 EDRLCGPRRTVRG
+1191 KDRLCGPRRTVRE
-1204 AWDLPDDT
+1204 AWRLPDATRDS
-1212 PDAEVWASHVLLTDA
+1212 DVWASHVLLTDA

-1239 VYLTHVNTPA
+1239 VHLTHVNTPA
-1249 ELVVAGDPAQC
+1249 ELVIAGDAAQC
-1260 KALIA
+1260 RALIK
-1265 ELGCPA
+1265 ELDCPA
-1271 ARSPVSAVMHVPVV
+1271 ARSPVNAVMHCPVV
-1285 DTEFEGLAG
+1285 DAEFDGLAG
-1294 LNDYPTGSFGDLE
+1294 LNDYPTGSFGDLD
-1307 LFSAYDYEVL
+1307 LLSAYDYEPLPVL
-1317 PALTREEIAHRIA
+1317 DRKEIARRIA
-1330 HTLRGPIDFPRL
+1330 HTLRSPIDFPRL

-1369 TLGDAAHVAVP
+1369 TLGESVHVAAP

-1405 LDLTALLGPAA
+1405 VDLSLLLDPAA
-1416 ERVPA
+1416 ERVPS
-1421 RPARPTRFRVGGA
+1421 RPARPARFRVGGA
-1434 EPAPARIARELAAV
+1434 DPAPSRIARELAA
-1448 PSGSPTPAPAA
+1448 
-1459 PAVPARAPGPAP
+1459 
-1471 VTMPTPGAAAARA
+1471 
-1484 TAAAPPAP
+1484 TAAT
-1492 ASASGPVAG
+1492 AG
-1501 TAVPASAAGS
+1501 TATPAVTAARSANSPS
-1511 TAVASPV
+1511 TAALDTAASVPSVSAV
-1518 AASGPAVGG
+1518 AATATPSAGTPSVPGAGPA
-1527 VPVTGTAGVTSVP
+1527 ATS
-1540 ASYPAPPAS
+1540 ALPP
-1549 GTAGATAGSGAA
+1549 A
-1561 AAPAVPAA
+1561 AAPA
-1569 GAGPA
+1569 
-1574 GAVPTPGPAPVPG
+1574 
-1587 ANSNSTTGH
+1587 
-1596 GLTGAVPAPGPA
+1596 
-1608 PVPGAV
+1608 
-1614 PDLGPAG
+1614 
-1621 AALASGSGPAGPV
+1621 
-1634 TPPGAAPGTGSASG
+1634 
-1648 PGAPGTPTVPGTP
+1648 
-1661 PTPHPVAATPAPD
+1661 PHPVAARPAPD
-1674 PVPSVPPEDSPLMP
+1674 PVPSVPPEDSALMP

-1698 IAFDGTPISYLP
+1698 ITFDGTPISYLP
-1710 WAQHAP
+1710 WTP
-1716 GTAPAP
+1716 DMPVGSPAA
-1722 SGEPL
+1722 E
-1727 PPVTATPPAHVPAP
+1727 TPPAPTAP
-1741 SAALVQDEPAA
+1741 VLPPSTVAGPTAHGVGRTSAA

-1773 ETQQILQ
+1773 ETQHVLQ
-1780 AATLNRVE
+1780 SAALSRMEGLLEGTVAQPAAETTVHAERV
-1788 ALLDGGG
+1788 A
-1795 ATAPA
+1795 
-1800 VPATPPA
+1800 PPA
-1807 PIAPAAPAAPVLP
+1807 PAPRPTLP
-1820 AAAPPAQPV
+1820 PAPPAP
-1829 ATPPAATGQQ
+1829 ALPTAAPSTPAVEPTGH
-1839 APGHQAPEPAREVK
+1839 PTKDVK

-1863 LEFATGSV
+1863 LEFAVGSV

-1881 IDGYGKRVR
+1881 IDGYAKRVR

-1901 VTAIDGTTGEF
+1901 VTAIEGTTGEF
-1912 KPSTITTEYDVP
+1912 KPATITTEYDVP

-1963 RVYRLLDSTLVFR
+1963 RVYRLLDSTLIFR
-1976 GDLPRVGQTL
+1976 GNLPRVGQTL

-2011 ADGELILELHDAC
+2011 ADDELILELHDAC
-2024 AGFFSQ
+2024 AGFFSRQ
-2030 AELDTPLGV
+2030 ELETPLGV

-2049 AQLPKGYFKPLAYAR
+2049 AQLPRGYFKPLAYTE
-2064 KNHLTRDD
+2064 KNYLTTED
-2072 LELLAQGR
+2072 LNLLAQGR

-2086 PDHAQDPGVNPAL
+2086 PDHAQDPGINPAL

-2107 MVDEVIIDRKGG
+2107 MVDDVVIDRKGG
-2119 PRALGKLTGI
+2119 PRGLGTLSAI
-2129 KKLTPDAWYFLCH
+2129 KKLQPDAWYFTCH

-2241 QVREKEGSPYRPEI
+2241 QVREKEGSPYRPEA
-2255 GGVPRF
+2255 GGIPQF
-2261 LGRRNRNGEPAM
+2261 LGRRNRAGEPAM

-2334 TEYDSPADAWYY
+2334 TEYDSPGDAWYY
-2346 EQNSHPHM
+2346 GQNSHPHM

-2378 KNTDEQY
+2378 KNPEEKY
-2385 SIRNLDGRATLV
+2385 AIRNLDGRATLV

-2402 RGRTIRHHS
+2402 RGRTVRHHS
-2411 KLLMTSAVQGAVLQN
+2411 KLLMTSAVHGAVLQN

-2447 FSEAALANQVGL
+2447 FSDAALANQVGL
-2459 DSGRYVA
+2459 DNGTYVA
-2466 PWIEAE
+2466 PWIESE
-2472 KPDASRVRRIELPE
+2472 KPDAARVRRIELPE
-2486 GAPEFSDPAG
+2486 GAPAFTDPSG

-2506 ALVDHVDLVADGGK
+2506 ALVDRVDLVVDGGR
-2520 HGRGYLHGYRAI
+2520 HDQGYLYGHRAI

-2563 LYVLEQ
+2563 LFVLEQ
-2569 NLADGI
+2569 NLADGM

-2590 KYRGQILRHDRELF
+2590 KYRGQILRHDKELF

-2609 KEVRREEGRLLVVAD
+2609 KEVRREDGRLLVIGD

-2641 VEVRTAE
+2641 IEVRSAE

>member
-16 AETPAEFWQNLSS
+16 AETPAEFWHNLHS

-44 PPEPRDTDPRHD
+44 TPEPRDLDPQHE

-70 DPEGYLLDPG
+70 DPDGFLLDAG
-80 HLSGLDRIFHWSLHV
+80 HLAGLDRIFHWSLHV
-95 AREALRDSGHDGRPE
+95 AREALRDGNVAERPD

-116 LILGNYSFPTPA
+116 LILGNYSFPTPT
-128 SARVSVPLVQEAVLE
+128 SAEVSVPLVQEAVLE
-143 GLRRAGHPALGALA
+143 GLRRAGHPPLGALA
-157 HPGDRIDPAR
+157 NAGDRIDPAR

-178 PATVAAAALG
+178 PAGVTAAALG

-235 HLSFGDLQ
+235 HLSFGDLG
-243 AYPRDGFSQPFDDR
+243 AYPRDGFSQPFDAR

-314 YALAYEQA
+314 YRLAYEQA
-322 GIDPSAV
+322 RVAPTEI

-351 DFFGA
+351 DFFGS
-356 AGRIPLI
+356 AGHVPLI

-379 SSLLKVVL
+379 SSMLKVIL
-387 SMGNGYIP
+387 AMGHGHIP
-395 PTTGVDRP
+395 PTTGVQQP
-403 IRSKDGRVGEEVLVR
+403 VASKDGRVGEDTLVR
-418 TGREWPRGDGPRRAA
+418 TGRDWPDHDGPRRAA

-439 GGTNAHVVLSEPER
+439 GGTNAHVVLRAPDVTPDAATADEP
-453 EPRTEDAQAP
+453 AGA
-463 ARTPVPALDITGLGA
+463 TPVPALDIAGLGA
-478 HFGSFDS
+478 HFGSLDS
-485 LDAYERAVHS
+485 LDAYERAVHT
-495 GRDTLVPLPE
+495 GQHALVPLPE

-515 DGSLEHGAGVTPD
+515 GGSLEHGAGVSPD
-528 ALPRGAFVDG
+528 ALPHGAFVDG

-570 LHDAGYSRAVAKG
+570 LHDAGYSRAVPKG
-583 ESAPPERRIA
+583 ESAPPARRIA
-593 VVVGMEIE
+593 VVVGMETE

-613 GTFVRE
+613 GAFVRQ
-619 EFARAGVQV
+619 EFARAGVEV
-628 DEEELARLTAVGRD
+628 DEEELARLTAAGRD

-676 TVSSDGSGTAEAL
+676 TVSSDGSATAEAL
-689 QVARLLLL
+689 EVARLLLL

-720 RPDVVADAGLTF
+720 RPDVVAEAGLTF
-732 AEGARGRRI
+732 GENSRGRRI

-756 KAPVYARLE
+756 AAPVYARLDA
-765 SVAIRHAP
+765 VAVRHAA

-788 AAVEDALAA
+788 AAAEAALTA
-797 AGITADDIG
+797 AGITAEDVG

-814 TEAQD
+814 TPAED
-819 RAEIVGLAKI
+819 RAEIAGLAKVY
-829 FPAREQGQQGTAGP
+829 PAAGGP
-843 VGRTGRVALGSAKA
+843 EGPAGRTGRVALGSAKA

-865 ATMAGLIRA
+865 ATMAGLIRT
-874 VLGLHHGYVP
+874 VLCLHHGYLP
-884 GTAGWTRPAPEL
+884 GTGGWSRPDAEL
-896 ADDFAAS
+896 ADDFASS
-903 ALYVPDASRPWLRRT
+903 ALYVPPASRPWLRRRS
-918 AGSRRHATVGFI
+918 GSRRYAAVGFI
-930 GAAGAHGHLVLSA
+930 GASGAHGHLVLSA
-943 EATRGTVV
+943 ETTRGTLVAG
-951 PSDWQRA
+951 DWQRA
-958 GGPVVLPLSAHS
+958 GGPVVLPLSADSVDH
-970 FDGLLAAIDRHR
+970 LLTAVDRHR
-982 ELLAQEG
+982 ELLAG
-989 ADPLA
+989 DADPYA

-1003 SGRTARAV
+1003 PGRTLRAV
-1011 AVGRDAAELRAQLDL
+1011 FVGRDRAELRTQLDIG
-1026 AARDLPAVHAAG
+1026 ARDLRAVHASG

-1050 TRPIGPDGKV
+1050 ARPIGPEGKV

-1074 GQDLFRALPGLLT
+1074 GQDLFRSFPALLE
-1087 RFEGQ
+1087 RFEAQ
-1092 ADAPERHLRA
+1092 AEAPERHLRA
-1102 AELYPRAQAAPGRRE
+1102 ADLYPRAQTAPGRRE
-1117 LMAFEASLGEDI
+1117 LMKLEAALGEDI

-1147 REVLGITAHGG
+1147 RDVLGITAHGG

-1176 PEGRDDALISTTPIF
+1176 PESRDDALISNTPIF
-1191 EDRLCGPRRTVRG
+1191 QDRLCGPRRTVRE
-1204 AWDLPDDT
+1204 AWRLPETT
-1212 PDAEVWASHVLLTDA
+1212 PDSQVWASHVLLTDA

-1239 VYLTHVNTPA
+1239 VHLTHVNTPA

-1260 KALIA
+1260 RALIE

-1271 ARSPVSAVMHVPVV
+1271 ARSPVNAVMHCPVV
-1285 DTEFEGLAG
+1285 DAESDGLAG

-1307 LFSAYDYEVL
+1307 LLSAYDYGTL
-1317 PALTREEIAHRIA
+1317 PALDRKEIARRIA
-1330 HTLRGPIDFPRL
+1330 HTLRSPIDFPRL

-1369 TLGDAAHVAVP
+1369 TLGESAHVAAP
-1380 VDRRGVSATKS
+1380 VDRRGVAATKS

-1405 LDLTALLGPAA
+1405 LDLSLLLEPAA

-1434 EPAPARIARELAAV
+1434 DPAPSRIARELTAAAGTATPAAATSAALSHGVAASAAV
-1448 PSGSPTPAPAA
+1448 APRLSAMAPAGSSTAA
-1459 PAVPARAPGPAP
+1459 PA
-1471 VTMPTPGAAAARA
+1471 
-1484 TAAAPPAP
+1484 
-1492 ASASGPVAG
+1492 GPVAG
-1501 TAVPASAAGS
+1501 
-1511 TAVASPV
+1511 
-1518 AASGPAVGG
+1518 
-1527 VPVTGTAGVTSVP
+1527 
-1540 ASYPAPPAS
+1540 APPARTTS
-1549 GTAGATAGSGAA
+1549 TAQSPSAGN
-1561 AAPAVPAA
+1561 P
-1569 GAGPA
+1569 
-1574 GAVPTPGPAPVPG
+1574 PVPG
-1587 ANSNSTTGH
+1587 AR
-1596 GLTGAVPAPGPA
+1596 PGSGDA
-1608 PVPGAV
+1608 
-1614 PDLGPAG
+1614 
-1621 AALASGSGPAGPV
+1621 AALPPASAPA
-1634 TPPGAAPGTGSASG
+1634 
-1648 PGAPGTPTVPGTP
+1648 
-1661 PTPHPVAATPAPD
+1661 PHPVAAPSAPD
-1674 PVPSVPPEDSPLMP
+1674 PVPSVPPEDSALMP
-1688 ADPTLADAEV
+1688 ADPTLADTEV
-1698 IAFDGTPISYLP
+1698 ITFDGTPMSYLP
-1710 WAQHAP
+1710 WAPHTPDHTSPAAAP
-1716 GTAPAP
+1716 PAPAAP
-1722 SGEPL
+1722 
-1727 PPVTATPPAHVPAP
+1727 TPPQPA
-1741 SAALVQDEPAA
+1741 AAGPTGHADAGTSAA
-1752 VAADLVREMRRQM
+1752 VAADIVRELRRQM

-1773 ETQQILQ
+1773 ETQHVLQ
-1780 AATLNRVE
+1780 SAALSRME
-1788 ALLDGGG
+1788 GLLDGSR
-1795 ATAPA
+1795 
-1800 VPATPPA
+1800 TPPA
-1807 PIAPAAPAAPVLP
+1807 PEAAGPAPHVMPPAPAPRPPLPAAPVAPALPQAAPGTPATP
-1820 AAAPPAQPV
+1820 AADTRDQ
-1829 ATPPAATGQQ
+1829 
-1839 APGHQAPEPAREVK
+1839 EEKDVK

-1863 LEFATGSV
+1863 LEFAVGSV
-1871 AKVFGPEFGV
+1871 AKVFGPQFGV
-1881 IDGYGKRVR
+1881 IDGYAKRVR
-1890 LPAPPYHFVTR
+1890 LPAPPYHFVSR
-1901 VTAIDGTTGEF
+1901 VTAIQGTTGEF
-1912 KPSTITTEYDVP
+1912 KPATITTEYDVP

-1986 RYDISIDRFVHQGD
+1986 RYDISIDRFVHQGE
-2000 TTLFFFSYKCY
+2000 TTLFFFSYQCY

-2024 AGFFSQ
+2024 AGFFSRQ
-2030 AELDTPLGV
+2030 ELETPLGV

-2049 AQLPKGYFKPLAYAR
+2049 AQLPRGYFKPLAYTE

-2072 LELLAQGR
+2072 LDLLAQGR

-2086 PDHAQDPGVNPAL
+2086 PDHAQDAGVNPAL

-2107 MVDEVIIDRKGG
+2107 MVDDVVIDRKGG
-2119 PRALGKLTGI
+2119 PRGLGTLSAI
-2129 KKLTPDAWYFLCH
+2129 KKLQPDAWYFTCH

-2241 QVREKEGSPYRPEI
+2241 QVREKEGSPYRPEA
-2255 GGVPRF
+2255 GGIPRF
-2261 LGRRNRNGEPAM
+2261 LGRRNRTGEAAM

-2334 TEYDSPADAWYY
+2334 TEYDSPDDAWYY
-2346 EQNSHPHM
+2346 TQNSFPHM

-2378 KNTDEQY
+2378 KNPEEQY
-2385 SIRNLDGRATLV
+2385 AIRNLDGRATLV

-2402 RGRTIRHHS
+2402 RGKTVRHHS
-2411 KLLMTSAVQGAVLQN
+2411 RLLMTSAVHGAVLQN

-2447 FSEAALANQVGL
+2447 FSAAALANQVGL
-2459 DSGRYVA
+2459 DNGAYVA
-2466 PWIEAE
+2466 PWIETE
-2472 KPDASRVRRIELPE
+2472 KPDAARVRRIELSE
-2486 GAPEFSDPAG
+2486 GAPAFSDPTG

-2506 ALVDHVDLVADGGK
+2506 ALVDRVDLVADGGR
-2520 HGRGYLHGYRAI
+2520 HGQGYLHGRRAI

-2563 LYVLEQ
+2563 LFVLE
-2569 NLADGI
+2569 NDLADGM
-2575 ERPRFAMATDVEMSW
+2575 ERPRFAMATDVETSW
-2590 KYRGQILRHDRELF
+2590 KYRGQILRHDKELF

-2609 KEVRREEGRLLVVAD
+2609 KEVRREDGRLLVVGD

-2641 VEVRTAE
+2641 IEVRAAE